1 MNRDRDAPRHP
12 AEDQPTGVANPT
24 RENVTQQPIGQCEEC
39 GTTVLLTDAVTESYA
54 GFDGRVT
61 LVFCRECAR

>member
-1 MNRDRDAPRHP
+1 MNRDDAPRHP
-12 AEDQPTGVANPT
+12 AEDTGVSNRNEAAS
-24 RENVTQQPIGQCEEC
+24 EPIGQCEEC

-54 GFDGRVT
+54 GFDGRLT